1 MTLSIL
7 NRKFL
12 NKKVQWITAILMTHL
27 MFNVTCMD
35 VLAHNPHD
43 PVLGLGISPNFVNDK
58 TLFVATYG
66 ELTDW
71 SYPDILRSTDGGLS
85 WTRLPNGMDN
95 RAKFSSI
102 RVSPHF
108 SQDNTVFV
116 TTVGNGAGVY
126 KSIDRGDSWQ
136 SFNTGLINRH
146 VMELEIAKS
155 GTDTYVL
162 FMAPG
167 GGELYR
173 STSIQADWTKV
184 LDPSGSP
191 IGVIAASPDF
201 MQDSTVMVARTTG
214 NLLISSDGGAQWSD
228 KGNPVIDGII
238 HDIAIAP
245 GNAKEIFLAT
255 SEGVFYSD
263 DWGDTFIQKPANLPI
278 EAINNIA
285 ISPNYLIDKTV
296 YCTTITQAVYK
307 SINRGNTWW
316 LHKSGAVVTGQALT
330 KLAEFSEL
338 QISNT
343 FSADGAVFLSAY
355 DGLFISTD
363 GGKVWSEKQTRQN
376 LITGLAFSP
385 SFKDDRRILSTTYFG
400 GGFYTSPNSGAKWT
414 RSSPVGWEEISNKG
428 QLSSFDVDFVQNHT
442 GSPIAVV
449 TSNHSRLGFSS
460 DYGRNWNKV
469 LSIPQFPE
477 IAPGSVYVNVF
488 ALSPNF
494 DIDHEIYLGSRT
506 HGVLQS
512 KDGGISWRSTVEIP
526 AKHNISSIAIS
537 PNYAKDRTA
546 FATNSEG
553 AVWRTQNGGDNW
565 SRIGSDSILS
575 LGNTKVFMWLAIS
588 PQFAAN
594 RLILVGTNNGIYRS
608 INGGDNWEQIA
619 NPKIGPS
626 TVIQQIE
633 FSPNF
638 GSDNTVFVTVRG
650 KGLYRLNMNSLGW
663 VESTSNV
670 GLSLLNKNIQ
680 FTEFRI
686 SPNFAQ
692 DATLIGASRTN
703 VFLSKNG
710 GLTWKETGH
719 PE

>member
-12 NKKVQWITAILMTHL
+12 SKKVQWITAILMTHL

-58 TLFVATYG
+58 TLFVAAYS
-66 ELTDW
+66 ELTG
-71 SYPDILRSTDGGLS
+71 SYPDILRSTDGGS
-85 WTRLPNGMDN
+85 NWTKLPNGMDN

-102 RVSPHF
+102 RLSPHF

-116 TTVGNGAGVY
+116 TTLGNGTGVY

-146 VMELEIAKS
+146 VTGLEIAKS
-155 GTDTYVL
+155 GADTYVL
-162 FMAPG
+162 FLAPG
-167 GGELYR
+167 DGELYR
-173 STSIQADWTKV
+173 STSTQADWTKV
-184 LDPSGSP
+184 LDPSGTP
-191 IGVIAASPDF
+191 IGAIAISPDF
-201 MQDSTVMVARTTG
+201 MQDNTVVIAKSPG
-214 NLLISSDGGAQWSD
+214 NLLISADGGIQWSD
-228 KGNPVIDGII
+228 KGNPVNAII

-245 GNAKEIFLAT
+245 GNAKELFLAT
-255 SEGVFYSD
+255 SEGIFYSN
-263 DWGDTFIQKPANLPI
+263 DWGETFIHKPANLPI

-285 ISPNYLIDKTV
+285 ISPNYLIDKTI
-296 YCTTITQAVYK
+296 YCTTITETVFK
-307 SINRGNTWW
+307 STNRGNTWL

-330 KLAEFSEL
+330 KLNEFSEL

-363 GGKVWSEKQTRQN
+363 GGKAWSEKQTRQN

-385 SFKDDRRILSTTYFG
+385 NFTNDRRILATTYFG
-400 GGFYTSPNSGAKWT
+400 GGFYTSPNSGALWT
-414 RSSPVGWEEISNKG
+414 RSSPIGWEEISNKD
-428 QLSSFDVDFVQNHT
+428 QLSSFDVNFVQNHT
-442 GSPIAVV
+442 GTPLAIA
-449 TSNHSRLGFSS
+449 TSNHSKLGFSN

-477 IAPGSVYVNVF
+477 IASGSVYVNVF

-494 DIDHEIYLGSRT
+494 DTDHEIYLGSRA

-526 AKHNISSIAIS
+526 AKYNISSIAIS
-537 PNYAKDRTA
+537 PNYAKDKTA
-546 FATNSEG
+546 FAANTKG
-553 AVWRTQNGGDNW
+553 TVWRTQNGGDNW
-565 SRIGSDSILS
+565 SHIGSESIVP
-575 LGNTKVFMWLAIS
+575 LGINTVFMWLAIS
-588 PQFAAN
+588 PQFATD

-608 INGGDNWEQIA
+608 TNGGDSWQQIA
-619 NPKIGPS
+619 NTKIGPS

-650 KGLYRLNMNSLGW
+650 KGLYRLDMNSLGW
-663 VESTSNV
+663 VKSTKNV

-680 FTEFRI
+680 FAEFRI
-686 SPNFAQ
+686 SPDFAL
-692 DATLIGASRTN
+692 DTTLIGASRTN
-703 VFLSKNG
+703 VYISKNG
-710 GLTWKETGH
+710 GLTWRETGH
-719 PE
+719 PQ